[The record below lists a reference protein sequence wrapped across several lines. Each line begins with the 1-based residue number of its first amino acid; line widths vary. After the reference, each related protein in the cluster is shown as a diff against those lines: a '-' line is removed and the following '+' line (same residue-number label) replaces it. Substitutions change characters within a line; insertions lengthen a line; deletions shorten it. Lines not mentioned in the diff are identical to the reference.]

1 MRMAAGRIG
10 WQVVAWGVLVALQV
24 WSLQRIARLE
34 ARLAA
39 PHADMQGMASAGEP
53 PPPTPMEAA
62 MAASLAASLA
72 RIESRLAAGAGPST
86 AAVAP
91 AARRQDPALAM
102 PLDAADARLAMLLPA
117 GSTLSES
124 QLDALRARI
133 MALPEGERLPVSLAL
148 SRAINRGAVRI
159 TP

>member
-1 MRMAAGRIG
+1 MAAGRIG
-10 WQVVAWGVLVALQV
+10 WQVAAWALLVALQV

-39 PHADMQGMASAGEP
+39 PHADAPGMATAGEP

-62 MAASLAASLA
+62 MAASLG
-72 RIESRLAAGAGPST
+72 RIESRLAAGAGQPV
-86 AAVAP
+86 AAAP
-91 AARRQDPALAM
+91 TARRQDPALAM
-102 PLDAADARLAMLLPA
+102 PLDVADARLATLLPA
-117 GSTLSES
+117 GGTLRDAE
-124 QLDALRARI
+124 LEALRARI
-133 MALPEGERLPVSLAL
+133 MTLPEAERLPVSLAL

>member
-1 MRMAAGRIG
+1 MAAGRIG
-10 WQVVAWGVLVALQV
+10 WQVAAWALLVALQV

-34 ARLAA
+34 AGLAA
-39 PHADMQGMASAGEP
+39 PQGDAPGMTATGTS

-62 MAASLAASLA
+62 MAASLA
-72 RIESRLAAGAGPST
+72 RIESRLAAGAGPSA

-117 GSTLSES
+117 GSTLSEG

>member
-1 MRMAAGRIG
+1 MAAGRIG

-24 WSLQRIARLE
+24 WSLQRIARLD

-39 PHADMQGMASAGEP
+39 PHADARGTAVAAEP
-53 PPPTPMEAA
+53 SPPTPMEAA
-62 MAASLAASLA
+62 MAASLA
-72 RIESRLAAGAGPST
+72 RIESRLAAGAGPSA

-117 GSTLSES
+117 GSTLSEG

>member
-1 MRMAAGRIG
+1 MRMAASRIG
-10 WQVVAWGVLVALQV
+10 WQVVAWGVLVGLQV

-39 PHADMQGMASAGEP
+39 PHADARGMAAAGEP

-62 MAASLAASLA
+62 MAASLA
-72 RIESRLAAGAGPST
+72 RIESRLAAGAGPS
-86 AAVAP
+86 AAAAAP

-102 PLDAADARLAMLLPA
+102 PLEVADARLATLLPA
-117 GSTLSES
+117 GSTLSEG